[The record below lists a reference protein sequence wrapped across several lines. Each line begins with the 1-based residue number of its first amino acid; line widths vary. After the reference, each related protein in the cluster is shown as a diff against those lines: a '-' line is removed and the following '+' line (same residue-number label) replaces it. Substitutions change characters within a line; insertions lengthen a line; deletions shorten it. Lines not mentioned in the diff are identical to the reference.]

1 MLEVLLLLLDH
12 GLLGEVPQVVRDG
25 RERRVV
31 SIGRL
36 GRSRERSR
44 VEGDDGTLYRLR
56 RAVGGLLGREE
67 I

>member
-1 MLEVLLLLLDH
+1 MLEVLLLLLDD
-12 GLLGEVPQVVRDG
+12 GLLGEVTHVRDG
-25 RERRVV
+25 RERRIV

-44 VEGDDGTLYRLR
+44 VEGDGGTLYRLR
-56 RAVGGLLGREE
+56 RAVGGLLGGEE

>member
-1 MLEVLLLLLDH
+1 MLEVLLLDDRW
-12 GLLGEVPQVVRDG
+12 LGEVAHVVRDG
-25 RERRVV
+25 RKRRVV

-44 VEGDDGTLYRLR
+44 VEGDDWTLYRLR
-56 RAVGGLLGREE
+56 GAVGGLLGWEE

>member
-1 MLEVLLLLLDH
+1 MLKVLLLLDD
-12 GLLGEVPQVVRDG
+12 GLLGEVAHVVRDG

-36 GRSRERSR
+36 GRSREGSR
-44 VEGDDGTLYRLR
+44 VEGTDGTLDRLWG
-56 RAVGGLLGREE
+56 AVGGLLGLEE